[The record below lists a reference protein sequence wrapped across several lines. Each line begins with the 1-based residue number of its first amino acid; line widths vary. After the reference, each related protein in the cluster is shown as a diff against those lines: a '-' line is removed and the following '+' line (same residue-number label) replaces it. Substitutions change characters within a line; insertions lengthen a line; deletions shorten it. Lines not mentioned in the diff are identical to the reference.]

1 MAVYVTRRMSFPMLL
16 EQITQRFASVL
27 FIGSGSRTT
36 STFRLKLNYLDHSL
50 VRLDLRRIGAK
61 RPS

>member
-27 FIGSGSRTT
+27 FIGNGSRAR
-36 STFRLKLNYLDHSL
+36 TFRLKLNYLDHSL

-61 RPS
+61 RSS